1 MPFRYRIF
9 GVVREAESSR
19 PLEGLLVRA
28 FDRDLLFDDALGST
42 LTGANGR
49 FEIQF
54 TELRFKELFEGRP
67 DLYFRVFDAAGAREI
82 HSTRNRVIR
91 EARGDEDVAIEI
103 PSARLAT

>member
-1 MPFRYRIF
+1 MLFRYRIF

-67 DLYFRVFDAAGAREI
+67 DLTSASSMPLARAR
-82 HSTRNRVIR
+82 STRP
-91 EARGDEDVAIEI
+91 AI
-103 PSARLAT
+103 A